1 VLVQESHWSGLLPL
15 NFFIGKKR
23 LKERSLGLPKE
34 HDPAGNGCFPAL
46 PGYNRRMRLLWPWL
60 VLVAVTWCGM
70 ASAADDPQVLI
81 MGQCA
86 PGTATCNPSK
96 ADLRKANAAFS
107 RALKLEKNRR
117 LDEAYK
123 EFDSAARLVPN
134 NISYL
139 TALAMT
145 REQLISDHLQRG
157 NTYLN
162 SGREVEAQAEFRGAL
177 SLDPSNQFAQQRLQ
191 ESFGQWAPP
200 KAAVLRATEDGGELK
215 AVPSLDHHAFHF
227 RGDSKALLTE
237 VARTFGVSAEL
248 DDSVA
253 SRRVHFDLDDADFP
267 TAMAAACEVTATFW
281 TSLSDKQI
289 FLARESAE
297 NHKLFDRMG
306 LRTFYLSSAT
316 TPQDVNEIVSM
327 MRTVFDIRFL
337 LQRPLNRSMAVRAP
351 MPVLEAV
358 GKILEGLGQER
369 PQVVLDIEVYD
380 IDHQLT
386 RNIGVHIPD
395 TFNLFNIPAAALLAA
410 SGQNIQSLINQ
421 LISGGGINAANS
433 QAISGLLAQLQGQGQ
448 SGIFSQPLATFG
460 GGLTFMGLSLDN
472 IAAQLS
478 LNESWVRHL
487 DHATLRAAQGNDASF
502 RLGQRFPVINA
513 SFAPIFNTAAISQ
526 VLQNGSFQAPIP
538 SFSYEDLGLD
548 VKAKPVVSGGIHV
561 GLDLEIKLRALAGA
575 SLNGVPVIANRE
587 YKGSI
592 NLEDGEPA
600 VVASSVT
607 HSEQYTMMGLPG
619 LSSVP
624 VLNKI
629 ATTNDKTAE
638 DDEILIVITPHV
650 MNLGTKQN
658 TELWLPR

>member
-1 VLVQESHWSGLLPL
+1 MALAADTPQTLVTVPCAS
-15 NFFIGKKR
+15 
-23 LKERSLGLPKE
+23 
-34 HDPAGNGCFPAL
+34 AL
-46 PGYNRRMRLLWPWL
+46 PG
-60 VLVAVTWCGM
+60 
-70 ASAADDPQVLI
+70 
-81 MGQCA
+81 
-86 PGTATCNPSK
+86 CNPSK
-96 ADLRKANAAFS
+96 SDLKKANAAFS
-107 RALKLEKNRR
+107 RALKLEKAKR

-123 EFDSAARLVPN
+123 EFDSAARLVPS

-145 REQLISDHLQRG
+145 REQLISNHLQQG
-157 NTYLN
+157 NADLN
-162 SGREVEAQAEFRGAL
+162 NGREVEAQAEFRGAL
-177 SLDPSNQFAQQRLQ
+177 SLDPGNQFAQQRMQ
-191 ESFGQWAPP
+191 ESFGLWAPP
-200 KAAVLRATEDGGELK
+200 KTAMLRATEDGGELK
-215 AVPSLDHHAFHF
+215 AAPSPDRHAFHF
-227 RGDSKALLTE
+227 RGDSKTLLEE
-237 VARTFGVSAEL
+237 VARSFGVTAEL

-267 TAMAAACEVTATFW
+267 AAMRAACDVTGTFW

-289 FLARESAE
+289 LIARESAD
-297 NHKLFDRMG
+297 NHKLYDRMG
-306 LRTFYLSSAT
+306 LRTFFLSSAT

-327 MRTVFDIRFL
+327 LRTVFEVRFL
-337 LQRPLNRSMAVRAP
+337 LQRPQNRSLAVRAP

-358 GKILEGLGQER
+358 SKMLEDFGQER

-410 SGQNIQSLINQ
+410 SGQNVQSLINQ
-421 LISGGGINAANS
+421 LISGGGINQANS

-487 DHATLRAAQGNDASF
+487 DHATLRAAQGNDATF
-502 RLGQRFPVINA
+502 RLGQRYPVINA
-513 SFAPIFNTAAISQ
+513 SFAPIFNTSAISQ

-548 VKAKPVVSGGIHV
+548 VKAKPVVSGGTHV
-561 GLDLEIKLRALAGA
+561 GLDLEIKLRALAGT
-575 SLNGVPVIANRE
+575 SVNGVPVIANRE

-607 HSEQYTMMGLPG
+607 HGEQYSMMGLPG

-629 ATTNDKTAE
+629 ATTSNKTAE

-650 MNLGTKQN
+650 MNLGAKQN
-658 TELWLPR
+658 AELWLPR